1 MNNTPTA
8 IASASPLAG
17 NQAVLAAL
25 DRLERRLD
33 RIEATLGR
41 VTALA
46 DHAPPI
52 AAMLADT
59 ADEAAAR
66 AADRG
71 VDLDARLR
79 AVLTLTERLTAPETV
94 ALVERA
100 LAAAESAPGLLATVA
115 DTFDSL
121 VARAG
126 DAGIDVEE
134 RLRVLA
140 AVAERLT
147 SPTALAAVR
156 EVLDRIDVVQRM
168 LESGVLAEAPVAVVE
183 KAAFSMAETC
193 AEHPAP
199 IGPFSALR
207 AMRDPGV
214 QRALGFAL
222 RFAKRFGE
230 TLETTACV
238 QQLPAASA
246 ATSDR

>member
-1 MNNTPTA
+1 MNN
-8 IASASPLAG
+8 SPVTVSPSTAG
-17 NQAVLAAL
+17 NQAILAAL

-33 RIEATLGR
+33 RIEATMDR
-41 VTALA
+41 ITALA
-46 DHAPPI
+46 DRAPPI
-52 AAMLADT
+52 VATVADT
-59 ADEAAAR
+59 ADDLAAR
-66 AADRG
+66 AAERG

-79 AVLTLTERLTAPETV
+79 AALTLAERLTAPETV
-94 ALVERA
+94 AMLDRA
-100 LAAAESAPGLLATVA
+100 LAVAGSAPALAATLA
-115 DTFDSL
+115 DTFDGL

-126 DAGIDVEE
+126 EAGIDVEE
-134 RLRVLA
+134 RLRILT

-147 SPTALAAVR
+147 SPAALAAVR

-183 KAAFSMAETC
+183 RAALSMAETC

-199 IGPFSALR
+199 IGPWTALR

-230 TLETTACV
+230 SLETAECV
-238 QQLPAASA
+238 ARLPPPQP
-246 ATSDR
+246 T

>member
-1 MNNTPTA
+1 MNNPPTA
-8 IASASPLAG
+8 QTAAG
-17 NQAVLAAL
+17 SQPILAAL
-25 DRLERRLD
+25 ERLERRLD
-33 RIEATLGR
+33 RIEQRLDQ
-41 VTALA
+41 VTDLA
-46 DHAPPI
+46 HRAPPLV
-52 AAMLADT
+52 ATVADT
-59 ADEAAAR
+59 FDSAAAR

-71 VDLDARLR
+71 VDIDARLR
-79 AVLTLTERLTAPETV
+79 AALALVERLTAPETM

-100 LAAAESAPGLLATVA
+100 LDAAEAAPGMAATVA

-156 EVLDRIDVVQRM
+156 EVLDRIDVVQRL

-183 KAAFSMAETC
+183 RAALSMAETC
-193 AEHPAP
+193 AEHPSP
-199 IGPFSALR
+199 VGPFGALR
-207 AMRDPGV
+207 AMGDPGV
-214 QRALGFAL
+214 QRAIGFAL

-230 TLETTACV
+230 TLQPDA
-238 QQLPAASA
+238 PAPRLLAQNRTGALS
-246 ATSDR
+246 